1 MINLRN
7 SLKACSGRLTSC
19 QLVQVRINPHTKKS
33 TRRARPIACNGVQR
47 EHNKKLNNGLPILH
61 KVPPKRDYGRYFCI
75 MAEKGGTSHGGLT
88 EKLSLFFHAKKQEVN
103 AYGR

>member
-33 TRRARPIACNGVQR
+33 TRRARPIACKPSCTFTMIF
-47 EHNKKLNNGLPILH
+47 HISPPLNDSGDSVSNNHISASLEFQVL
-61 KVPPKRDYGRYFCI
+61 
-75 MAEKGGTSHGGLT
+75 MALVR
-88 EKLSLFFHAKKQEVN
+88 LSMIPSIH
-103 AYGR
+103 